1 MSPQPPTPASSSL
14 DRLRAVRHLMRT
26 EQEVEAKHH
35 AKADINVTPLVDVVL
50 VLLIIFMVVT
60 PLIANGVVVELPRTE
75 HHAKKADNGK
85 DIIVS
90 VTADEEIY
98 LGARRFASIGEL
110 AAAVVAERRASPE
123 KTVFLKGD
131 HRASYGRMRALM
143 EALHD
148 VSIDDVILGTEELTG
163 KR

>member
-1 MSPQPPTPASSSL
+1 MSPQPATSSSL
-14 DRLRAVRHLMRT
+14 GRLRAVRHLIQIEH
-26 EQEVEAKHH
+26 EQEAKHQ

-60 PLIANGVVVELPRTE
+60 PLIANGVAVELPQTE
-75 HHAKKADNGK
+75 HHAKKADDGK

-90 VTADEEIY
+90 VTADEQIY
-98 LGARRFASIGEL
+98 MGSRHLASIEDL
-110 AAAVVAERRASPE
+110 VAAVVAERRASPD

-131 HRASYGRMRALM
+131 QRASYGRMRELM
-143 EALHD
+143 EALHG
-148 VSIDDVILGTEELTG
+148 VSIEDVILGTEELTA

>member
-1 MSPQPPTPASSSL
+1 MSPQPPTTASSSL
-14 DRLRAVRHLMRT
+14 DRLRAVRHLIRVDQKA
-26 EQEVEAKHH
+26 EQKHR

-60 PLIANGVVVELPRTE
+60 PLIANGVVVALPRTE
-75 HHAKKADNGK
+75 HHAKKADDGK

-90 VTADEEIY
+90 VTADEQIY
-98 LGARRFASIGEL
+98 LGARRFATIDALVSAVIGEKH
-110 AAAVVAERRASPE
+110 AFPE

-131 HRASYGRMRALM
+131 HRASYGRMRELM